1 MFVDTEIAPG
11 TRAALF
17 RAVSPSFQRRIFLI
31 GAEVK
36 RAQRGTVDGR
46 RGQGLAKSAGRPA
59 GIARYTASDLS
70 AVPFGDYGKASVTS
84 IPKQAARSHAVTRI
98 LLSTGNILVS
108 LILGALLFGFVFIQ
122 YPETMSSIL
131 DAASGFKAWLIGLG
145 ITTEYNNWIRV
156 LLEERQLVFMGFTI
170 LARIGLSILTYP
182 IVMWR
187 EHA

>member
-1 MFVDTEIAPG
+1 
-11 TRAALF
+11 
-17 RAVSPSFQRRIFLI
+17 
-31 GAEVK
+31 
-36 RAQRGTVDGR
+36 
-46 RGQGLAKSAGRPA
+46 
-59 GIARYTASDLS
+59 
-70 AVPFGDYGKASVTS
+70 
-84 IPKQAARSHAVTRI
+84 VTRI